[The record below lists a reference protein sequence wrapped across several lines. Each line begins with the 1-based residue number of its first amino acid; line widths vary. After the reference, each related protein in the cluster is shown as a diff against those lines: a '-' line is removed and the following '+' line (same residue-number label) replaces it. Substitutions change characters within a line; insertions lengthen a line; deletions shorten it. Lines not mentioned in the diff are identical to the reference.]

1 MLDTPT
7 LEYAYSLYSCT
18 SAIYSRE
25 KFEHCIQYRQNMAQW
40 APCNDQRPAENKQC
54 KNND

>member
-25 KFEHCIQYRQNMAQW
+25 KFEHCIQRVLTKYGAMGALQ
-40 APCNDQRPAENKQC
+40 
-54 KNND
+54 